1 LLEEGAR
8 LMIYDPRVSE
18 KQIRDDL
25 LYVFKDQSGEVS
37 ARHRRLI
44 ETNVRVV
51 SDAYQ
56 AAHDSHAIAVM
67 TEWDEFKKLD
77 MHRVFKDMH
86 RPAFLFDGRNILDT
100 NQLVDIGF
108 EVHGIGRASRH
119 PG

>member
-1 LLEEGAR
+1 
-8 LMIYDPRVSE
+8 
-18 KQIRDDL
+18 
-25 LYVFKDQSGEVS
+25 
-37 ARHRRLI
+37 
-44 ETNVRVV
+44 
-51 SDAYQ
+51 
-56 AAHDSHAIAVM
+56 M